1 VEGEG
6 GWGEALRVGG
16 EGCVMVGGECRGC
29 ESVGDEWCVRVRE
42 VSDVWVGG
50 VLGGEVSGV

>member
-1 VEGEG
+1 
-6 GWGEALRVGG
+6 
-16 EGCVMVGGECRGC
+16 MVGGECMVC

-50 VLGGEVSGV
+50 VLGCEVSGV